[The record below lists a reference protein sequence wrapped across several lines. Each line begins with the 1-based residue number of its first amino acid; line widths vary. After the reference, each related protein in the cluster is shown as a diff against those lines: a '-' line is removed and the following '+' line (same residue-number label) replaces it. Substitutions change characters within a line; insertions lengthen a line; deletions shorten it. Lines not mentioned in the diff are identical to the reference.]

1 MSDPI
6 IGSDPNAERIY
17 EHSFSEHSE
26 ADGTVGSE
34 GGARSGGRGSHI
46 ASDAPRQVFMAQP
59 IFSLTRLVHWMRIRK
74 NT

>member
-6 IGSDPNAERIY
+6 VDNHPHTERVY

-46 ASDAPRQVFMAQP
+46 ASDAPRQVFLPQP
-59 IFSLTRLVHWMRIRK
+59 IFSLTRLAHWMRTRK
-74 NT
+74 GG